1 MPFLRY
7 VFPQQCV
14 TKFLSRLFVV
24 FSLNCVAS
32 CFYRRKIH
40 YINGGKSCIT
50 DPLAE
55 FYTHGSFKM
64 RRPLLLPS
72 LCSITSVSV
81 FGCISATLARLKK
94 REKFLLNN
102 FMQVFNIGTLFSCSV
117 SGNYSIF
124 KVSLPK
130 QQIHAGKE
138 ISVMA
143 RCLSF

>member
-1 MPFLRY
+1 MWTVTPFLRHI
-7 VFPQQCV
+7 FPPQCV

-24 FSLNCVAS
+24 FFLNCVAS

-81 FGCISATLARLKK
+81 FGCISDTLARLKK
-94 REKFLLNN
+94 KKKRKVEKLKKFLQNN
-102 FMQVFNIGTLFSCSV
+102 FMQVFNIGTLFSCS
-117 SGNYSIF
+117 
-124 KVSLPK
+124 L
-130 QQIHAGKE
+130 
-138 ISVMA
+138 SVVIIA
-143 RCLSF
+143 FLK